1 VLWRITPPLAAP
13 GLAATAIFVFVFGWT
28 VFLFAVIL
36 GRTEVMT
43 LPVVIS
49 SFYGTQASIYGVA
62 SALAL
67 LAVVPVFIL
76 ALAMQRHLVRGLTLG
91 AVKG

>member
-1 VLWRITPPLAAP
+1 MPWYPRVRAA
-13 GLAATAIFVFVFGWT
+13 V
-28 VFLFAVIL
+28 
-36 GRTEVMT
+36 RT

-49 SFYGTQASIYGVA
+49 SFYGTQSSLYGAA

-67 LAVVPVFIL
+67 LAMVPVFIL
-76 ALAMQRHLVRGLTLG
+76 ALTMQRHLVRGLTLG

>member
-1 VLWRITPPLAAP
+1 
-13 GLAATAIFVFVFGWT
+13 
-28 VFLFAVIL
+28 
-36 GRTEVMT
+36 

-49 SFYGTQASIYGVA
+49 SFYGTQASMDGAA

-67 LAVVPVFIL
+67 IAMLPVFAL
-76 ALAMQRHLVRGLTLG
+76 ALFMQRRLVRGLTLG